1 MISYKLFNKIS
12 FYNFLKGMAMGV
24 SDLIPGISGGTVA
37 LLLGIYHDFITSI
50 KAFNLRSINYLFT
63 LNFKKLNQQ
72 LNLAFLIPILI
83 GILFSIISFS
93 FLVDFLLENFRVVL
107 FSFFFGLIFFSSLKI
122 IYNLRPSNFYD
133 FLFIVIGLLV
143 GYFISLINPIGI
155 GESYFS
161 LFISGLIAITAML
174 LPGISGSYILLILGK
189 YDYVINS
196 LTNFYVDIILIFLF
210 GATTGIIIFSRVIS
224 LLLNSFYRNTVFGL
238 SGLMLGSLNKMWP
251 WQFDGINYLPNDFS
265 KSSGIEN
272 YIELSILFI
281 IISFILSYSL
291 KPIK

>member
-72 LNLAFLIPILI
+72 LNLAFLIPIFI

-122 IYNLRPSNFYD
+122 IYNLRPSKFYD

-143 GYFISLINPIGI
+143 GYYISLINPIGI
-155 GESYFS
+155 GENYFS

-189 YDYVINS
+189 YDYLINS
-196 LTNFYVDIILIFLF
+196 LTNLYVDIILIFLF
-210 GATTGIIIFSRVIS
+210 GATIGIIIFSRVIS
-224 LLLNSFYRNTVFGL
+224 LLLNRFYRNTVFAL

-272 YIELSILFI
+272 YIELSIFFI

>member
-37 LLLGIYHDFITSI
+37 LLLGIYDDFISSI
-50 KAFNLRSINYLFT
+50 KSFNLRSINYLFT
-63 LNFKKLNQQ
+63 LNFKKLSQQ
-72 LNLAFLIPILI
+72 LNLPFLIPVLI

-122 IYNLRPSNFYD
+122 IYNLRPSTFYD
-133 FLFIVIGLLV
+133 FLFVAIGSLV

-155 GESYFS
+155 GEGYFS
-161 LFISGLIAITAML
+161 VFISGLIAITAML

-189 YDYVINS
+189 YDYIINS
-196 LTNFYVDIILIFLF
+196 LTNFYFDIILIFLS
-210 GATTGIIIFSRVIS
+210 GAITGVIIFSRVIS
-224 LLLNSFYRNTVFGL
+224 LLLNRYYRNTVFAL
-238 SGLMLGSLNKMWP
+238 SGLMLGALNKMWP
-251 WQFDGINYLPNDFS
+251 WQFDGTNYLPNDFS
-265 KSSGIEN
+265 KSLGIEN
-272 YIELSILFI
+272 YMELSILFI
-281 IISFILSYSL
+281 LISFILSYSL
-291 KPIK
+291 KSIK

>member
-1 MISYKLFNKIS
+1 
-12 FYNFLKGMAMGV
+12 MAMGV

-72 LNLAFLIPILI
+72 LNLAFLIPIFI

-122 IYNLRPSNFYD
+122 IYNLRPSKFYD

-143 GYFISLINPIGI
+143 GYYISLINPIGI
-155 GESYFS
+155 GENYFS

-189 YDYVINS
+189 YDYLINS

-210 GATTGIIIFSRVIS
+210 GATIGIIIFSRVIS
-224 LLLNSFYRNTVFGL
+224 LLLNRFYRNTVFAL

-272 YIELSILFI
+272 YIELSIFFI

>member
-37 LLLGIYHDFITSI
+37 LLLGIYNDFINSL
-50 KAFNLRSINYLFT
+50 KSFNLRSINYLFT
-63 LNFKKLNQQ
+63 LNFKKLSQQ
-72 LNLAFLIPILI
+72 LNLPFLIPVLI
-83 GILFSIISFS
+83 GISFSIISFS
-93 FLVDFLLENFRVVL
+93 FLVNYLLENFRVAL

-122 IYNLRPSNFYD
+122 IYNLRPSAFYD

-155 GESYFS
+155 GEGYFS
-161 LFISGLIAITAML
+161 VFISGLIAITAML

-189 YDYVINS
+189 YDYIINS
-196 LTNFYVDIILIFLF
+196 LTNFYLDIILIFLS
-210 GATTGIIIFSRVIS
+210 GAITGVIIFSRVIS
-224 LLLNSFYRNTVFGL
+224 LLLDRYYRNTVFAL
-238 SGLMLGSLNKMWP
+238 SGLMLGALNKMWP
-251 WQFDGINYLPNDFS
+251 WQFDGTNYLPNDFS
-265 KSSGIEN
+265 KSLGIEN
-272 YIELSILFI
+272 YMELSILFI
-281 IISFILSYSL
+281 LISFILSYSL

>member
-37 LLLGIYHDFITSI
+37 LLLGIYHEFITSI
-50 KAFNLRSINYLFT
+50 KAFNLRSVIYFFT

-122 IYNLRPSNFYD
+122 IYNLKPSKFYD

-155 GESYFS
+155 GENYFS

-174 LPGISGSYILLILGK
+174 LPGVSGSYILLILGK

-196 LTNFYVDIILIFLF
+196 LTNFYVDIILIFLS

-224 LLLNSFYRNTVFGL
+224 LLLNRFYRNTVFAL
-238 SGLMLGSLNKMWP
+238 SGLMLGALNKMWP

-272 YIELSILFI
+272 YIELSIFFI

>member
-37 LLLGIYHDFITSI
+37 LLLGIYDDFINSI
-50 KAFNLRSINYLFT
+50 KSFNLRSINYLFT
-63 LNFKKLNQQ
+63 LNFKKLSQQ
-72 LNLAFLIPILI
+72 LNLPFLIPVLI

-107 FSFFFGLIFFSSLKI
+107 FSFFIGLIFFSSLKI
-122 IYNLRPSNFYD
+122 IYNLRPSAFYD
-133 FLFIVIGLLV
+133 FLFVVIGSLV

-155 GESYFS
+155 GEGYFS
-161 LFISGLIAITAML
+161 VFISGLIAITAML

-189 YDYVINS
+189 YDYIINS
-196 LTNFYVDIILIFLF
+196 LTNFNLDIILIFLS
-210 GATTGIIIFSRVIS
+210 GAITGVIIFSRVIS
-224 LLLNSFYRNTVFGL
+224 LLLNKYYRNTVFAL
-238 SGLMLGSLNKMWP
+238 SGLMLGALNKMWP
-251 WQFDGINYLPNDFS
+251 WQFDGINYLPKDFS
-265 KSSGIEN
+265 KSLGIEN
-272 YIELSILFI
+272 YMELSILFI
-281 IISFILSYSL
+281 LISFILSYFL

>member
-37 LLLGIYHDFITSI
+37 LLLGIYDDFINSI
-50 KAFNLRSINYLFT
+50 KSFNLRSINYLFT
-63 LNFKKLNQQ
+63 LNFKKLSQQ
-72 LNLAFLIPILI
+72 LNLPFLIPVLI

-122 IYNLRPSNFYD
+122 IYNLRPSAFYD
-133 FLFIVIGLLV
+133 FLFVAIGSLV

-155 GESYFS
+155 GEGYFS
-161 LFISGLIAITAML
+161 VFISGLIAITAML

-189 YDYVINS
+189 YDYIINS
-196 LTNFYVDIILIFLF
+196 LTNFYFDIILIFLS
-210 GATTGIIIFSRVIS
+210 GAITGVIIFSRVIS
-224 LLLNSFYRNTVFGL
+224 LLLN
-238 SGLMLGSLNKMWP
+238 K
-251 WQFDGINYLPNDFS
+251 
-265 KSSGIEN
+265 
-272 YIELSILFI
+272 
-281 IISFILSYSL
+281 
-291 KPIK
+291 

>member
-1 MISYKLFNKIS
+1 
-12 FYNFLKGMAMGV
+12 MAMGV

-50 KAFNLRSINYLFT
+50 KAFNLRSIIYFFT

-93 FLVDFLLENFRVVL
+93 FLVDFLLENFRVVV

-122 IYNLRPSNFYD
+122 IYNLKPSKFYD

-155 GESYFS
+155 GENYFS

-174 LPGISGSYILLILGK
+174 LPGVSGSYILLILGK

-196 LTNFYVDIILIFLF
+196 LTNFYVDIILIFLS

-224 LLLNSFYRNTVFGL
+224 LLLNRFYRNTVFAL
-238 SGLMLGSLNKMWP
+238 SGLMLGALNKMWP

-272 YIELSILFI
+272 YIELSIFFI

>member
-50 KAFNLRSINYLFT
+50 KAFNLRSVIYFFT

-122 IYNLRPSNFYD
+122 IYNLKPSKFYD

-155 GESYFS
+155 GENYFS

-174 LPGISGSYILLILGK
+174 LPGVSGSYILLILGK

-196 LTNFYVDIILIFLF
+196 LTNFYLDIILIFLS

-224 LLLNSFYRNTVFGL
+224 LLLNRFYRNTVFAL
-238 SGLMLGSLNKMWP
+238 SGLMLGALNKMWP

-272 YIELSILFI
+272 YIELSIFFI

>member
-50 KAFNLRSINYLFT
+50 KAFNLRSIIYFFT

-122 IYNLRPSNFYD
+122 IYNLKPSKFYD

-155 GESYFS
+155 GENYFS

-174 LPGISGSYILLILGK
+174 LPGVSGSYILLILGK

-196 LTNFYVDIILIFLF
+196 LTNFYVDIILIFLS
-210 GATTGIIIFSRVIS
+210 GAITGIIIFSRVIS
-224 LLLNSFYRNTVFGL
+224 LLLNRFYRNTVFAL
-238 SGLMLGSLNKMWP
+238 SGLMLGALNKMWP

-272 YIELSILFI
+272 YIELSIFFI

>member
-50 KAFNLRSINYLFT
+50 KAFNLRSVNYLFT

-133 FLFIVIGLLV
+133 FLFIVIGLSV

>member
-1 MISYKLFNKIS
+1 MSSYKLYNKIS
-12 FYNFLKGMAMGV
+12 FYNFLKGMAMGI

-37 LLLGIYHDFITSI
+37 LLLGIYDDFINSI
-50 KAFNLRSINYLFT
+50 KSFNLRSINYLFT
-63 LNFKKLNQQ
+63 LNFKKLSQQ
-72 LNLAFLIPILI
+72 LNLPFLIPVLI

-122 IYNLRPSNFYD
+122 IYNLRPIAFYD

-143 GYFISLINPIGI
+143 GFFISLLNPIGI
-155 GESYFS
+155 GEGYFS
-161 LFISGLIAITAML
+161 VLISGLIAITAML
-174 LPGISGSYILLILGK
+174 LPGISGSYILLLLGK
-189 YDYVINS
+189 YDYIINS
-196 LTNFYVDIILIFLF
+196 LTNFYFDIILIFLI
-210 GATTGIIIFSRVIS
+210 GAITGVIIFSRVIS
-224 LLLNSFYRNTVFGL
+224 LLLNSFYRNTVFAL
-238 SGLMLGSLNKMWP
+238 SGLMLGALNKMWP
-251 WQFDGINYLPNDFS
+251 WQFDGKNFFPNDFS

-281 IISFILSYSL
+281 LISFIISYSL

>member
-1 MISYKLFNKIS
+1 
-12 FYNFLKGMAMGV
+12 MAMGV

-50 KAFNLRSINYLFT
+50 KAFNLRSIIYFFT

-122 IYNLRPSNFYD
+122 IYNLKPSKFYD

-155 GESYFS
+155 GENYFS

-174 LPGISGSYILLILGK
+174 LPGVSGSYILLILGK

-196 LTNFYVDIILIFLF
+196 LTNFYVDIILIFLS

-224 LLLNSFYRNTVFGL
+224 LLLNRFYRNTVFAL
-238 SGLMLGSLNKMWP
+238 SGLMLGALNKMWP

-272 YIELSILFI
+272 YIELSIFFI